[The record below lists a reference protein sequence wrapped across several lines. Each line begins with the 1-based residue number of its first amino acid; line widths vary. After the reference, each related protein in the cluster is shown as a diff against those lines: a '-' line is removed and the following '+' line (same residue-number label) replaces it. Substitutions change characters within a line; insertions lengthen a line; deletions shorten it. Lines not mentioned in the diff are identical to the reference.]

1 MKLNSKIAVTFM
13 IMFSGFALNAEWAG
27 ASETTD
33 IITGQQAI
41 LIAKQHVIN
50 TVSEEDGCDWKDGV
64 NLSGV
69 TPLYDLDENVS
80 AYCVS
85 VDNMEGEDNGY
96 IVISSNRHVY
106 PVIEYSTSG
115 QSIIDI
121 AVKGRSNNDV
131 NKFYYCGNL
140 TYLMQ
145 DNQEEFYDISSGEVI
160 KAELSGYENI
170 PESER
175 ADTDENYEYLPL
187 FETYSNNDTEITN
200 PDLYEK
206 NYVSKSGST
215 VLNNLTSYFTMDD
228 FEAGNIFGLETH
240 CTPTAMTN
248 LMLYYYKMN
257 TSKYG
262 NLLNGTWQKTFDELY
277 KDVKC
282 TLEDGTFEVN
292 MGPGLKKYLTGRG
305 YTNSSVIFK
314 NPRGDGAEDEIIDY
328 FNNTRRPCIIS
339 TNHHGYYKTH
349 TMLGVGYVR
358 YMTQSSG
365 IVSYPTY
372 VRLADSWH
380 DRPNRYVYITSEPY
394 TWSFIEI
401 GIK

>member
-1 MKLNSKIAVTFM
+1 MMKLNSKIAVTFM

-50 TVSEEDGCDWKDGV
+50 TVSEEDDCDWKDGV
-64 NLSGV
+64 NLSEV
-69 TPLYDLDENVS
+69 IPLYDLDENVS

-85 VDNMEGEDNGY
+85 VDNMEGKDNGY

-115 QSIIDI
+115 QSIIDT

-145 DNQEEFYDISSGEVI
+145 DSQEEFYDISSGEVI
-160 KAELSGYENI
+160 KAELSDYENM

-175 ADTDENYEYLPL
+175 ADVDENYEYLPL

-228 FEAGNIFGLETH
+228 FEAENYFGQETH
-240 CTPTAMTN
+240 CAPTAI
-248 LMLYYYKMN
+248 
-257 TSKYG
+257 
-262 NLLNGTWQKTFDELY
+262 DELY

-282 TLEDGTFEVN
+282 TPKDGTRELD

-365 IVSYPTY
+365 IISYPTY

-380 DRPNRYVYITSEPY
+380 DRPNRYVYITSESY
-394 TWSFIEI
+394 TWSFIEV